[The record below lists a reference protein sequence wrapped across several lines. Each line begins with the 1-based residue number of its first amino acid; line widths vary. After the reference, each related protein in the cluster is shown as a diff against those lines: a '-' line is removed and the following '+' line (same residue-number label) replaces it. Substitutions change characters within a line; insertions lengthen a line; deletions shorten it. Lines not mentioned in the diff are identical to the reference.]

1 MSVAT
6 TTTTS
11 YSQVKLSSL
20 LPSMLRRSFLVCL
33 LVTASQ
39 AFTVSREEFSVN
51 LTGYHS
57 HEQMLSVLDSV
68 VSSYPGFVSRYDL
81 GSSVQGRAI
90 PAVKFSTSNPRPSL
104 VPMVKYVGNMHGNEA
119 VGRELLIGLVEYL
132 ANNYG
137 VEDRV
142 TRLLDTTEVHIVPT
156 LNPDGFEIKQLF
168 GGSSQREN
176 AHGKDL
182 NRAFPTWED
191 LGKTKDE
198 LKADREP
205 EVKAAIDLILDNP
218 FVLSINFHDGAVVAN
233 YPWDERNT
241 RPWERSSVF
250 REEPGG
256 SSNYTPDNPEFVS
269 LAKLYARH
277 HANMHQGTAS
287 CVDGEKFREGITNG
301 VDWYEVK
308 GGMQVEND
316 LRLITNP
323 HYFLLSG
330 LQLSLLQLYG
340 DHAGAELR
348 EEAQGGN
355 AADRVG
361 EQQGVS
367 PSVSRSDQ
375 SF

>member
-68 VSSYPGFVSRYDL
+68 VSSYPGIASRYDL

-316 LRLITNP
+316 LRLITITNP

-348 EEAQGGN
+348 EETQGGN
-355 AADRVG
+355 AAD
-361 EQQGVS
+361 
-367 PSVSRSDQ
+367 
-375 SF
+375 

>member
-57 HEQMLSVLDSV
+57 HEQMLSALDSV

-348 EEAQGGN
+348 EETQGGN
-355 AADRVG
+355 AAD
-361 EQQGVS
+361 
-367 PSVSRSDQ
+367 
-375 SF
+375 